1 MIISDTQLQIYV
13 IYENPRELPRP
24 GFVTRMWIIEATG
37 EQRPSLWA
45 TVTNTIEEA
54 RSTVP
59 DGLYRLDRSPDDDP
73 VIVESWL

>member
-1 MIISDTQLQIYV
+1 VIISETQLQIFV
-13 IYENPRELPRP
+13 IYENPRDLPRP
-24 GFVTRMWIIEATG
+24 CFVTRMWIIEANG

-59 DGLYRLDRSPDDDP
+59 DGLYRLDRSPTDDP
-73 VIVESWL
+73 GVVETWL